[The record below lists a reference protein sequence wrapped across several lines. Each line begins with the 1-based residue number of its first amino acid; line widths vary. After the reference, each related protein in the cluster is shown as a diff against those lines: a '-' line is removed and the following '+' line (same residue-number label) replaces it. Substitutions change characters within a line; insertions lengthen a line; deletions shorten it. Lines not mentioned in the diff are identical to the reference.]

1 MKPMNLAIIDMGTN
15 TFHLLLVKV
24 ENETFEIFHKEKIA
38 VKIGA
43 NGINQGII
51 DDAAIER
58 CIHTLKSFKKQI
70 DTANIDD
77 VYALATSAIRNAKNQ
92 QFLIQKIKEEVGIE
106 PRVISGMEEA
116 SYIHHGV
123 CKALNIGADLC
134 LIMDIGGGSIEFI
147 ITQGN
152 QPLWMKSFEIGG
164 QRLMEKFHGN
174 DPITTSEI
182 SAIENYLEINLQPLF
197 EACEL
202 YGPKTLIG
210 SSGTFDTL
218 SEIYQK
224 KIDKYTQ
231 EHGTELP
238 ISQNGM
244 IQIFHEIISK
254 NKEERLLIP
263 GMIAL
268 RVDMIVV
275 ASILIQF
282 ILKKT
287 GLKTTRISSY
297 ALKEGVLL
305 QTITSLKIQ
314 TKPISKILKHD

>member
-1 MKPMNLAIIDMGTN
+1 MNLAIIDMGTN

-24 ENETFEIFHKEKIA
+24 ENETFEIFHKEKVA

-51 DDAAIER
+51 NEAAIER
-58 CIHTLKSFKKQI
+58 CISALKSFKKQI
-70 DTANIDD
+70 DTANIHE
-77 VYALATSAIRNAKNQ
+77 VYAIATSAVRNAKNQ
-92 QFLIQKIKEEVGIE
+92 QFLIQRIKEEVGIE

-116 SYIHHGV
+116 AYIHYGV
-123 CKALNIGADLC
+123 CQALNIGADVC

-147 ITQGN
+147 ITKGN

-164 QRLMEKFHGN
+164 QRMMEKFHGN
-174 DPITTSEI
+174 DPITSTEI
-182 SAIENYLEINLQPLF
+182 SAIENYLEINLHPLF
-197 EACEL
+197 EACEM

-224 KIDKYTQ
+224 KMNKYAQ
-231 EHGTELP
+231 EHATELP

-244 IQIFHEIISK
+244 IQIFHELIAK
-254 NKEERLLIP
+254 NKRERLLIP
-263 GMIAL
+263 GMIEL

-287 GLKTTRISSY
+287 GLETTRISSY

-314 TKPISKILKHD
+314 TKPVSKILKYD

>member
-51 DDAAIER
+51 NDAAIER

-164 QRLMEKFHGN
+164 QRL
-174 DPITTSEI
+174 
-182 SAIENYLEINLQPLF
+182 NLQPLF

-231 EHGTELP
+231 EHRTELP

-314 TKPISKILKHD
+314 TKPVSKILKHD

>member
-1 MKPMNLAIIDMGTN
+1 M
-15 TFHLLLVKV
+15 
-24 ENETFEIFHKEKIA
+24 
-38 VKIGA
+38 
-43 NGINQGII
+43 
-51 DDAAIER
+51 
-58 CIHTLKSFKKQI
+58 KSFKKQI

-116 SYIHHGV
+116 AYIHYGV
-123 CKALNIGADLC
+123 CQALNIGADVC

-147 ITQGN
+147 ITKGN

-231 EHGTELP
+231 EHRTELP

-314 TKPISKILKHD
+314 TKPVSKILKHD

>member
-1 MKPMNLAIIDMGTN
+1 MNIAIIDMGTN

-24 ENETFEIFHKEKIA
+24 ENETFEIFHKEKVA

-43 NGINQGII
+43 NGINKGVIN
-51 DDAAIER
+51 DAAIER
-58 CIHTLKSFKKQI
+58 CISALKSFKKQI
-70 DTANIDD
+70 DTANIHEIH
-77 VYALATSAIRNAKNQ
+77 AIATSAVRNAKNQ
-92 QFLIQKIKEEVGIE
+92 QFLIQRIKEEVGIE
-106 PRVISGMEEA
+106 PRVISGMKEA
-116 SYIHHGV
+116 VYIHYGV
-123 CKALNIGADLC
+123 CKALKLGANVC

-147 ITQGN
+147 ITKGT

-164 QRLMEKFHGN
+164 QRMMEKFHRN
-174 DPITTSEI
+174 DPITP
-182 SAIENYLEINLQPLF
+182 AIENYLDINLHPLF

-218 SEIYQK
+218 SEIHQK
-224 KIDKYTQ
+224 KMNKYIQ
-231 EHGTELP
+231 EHETELP
-238 ISQNGM
+238 ITQNSM
-244 IQIFHEIISK
+244 IQIFHELIAK
-254 NKEERLLIP
+254 NKLERLLIP
-263 GMIAL
+263 GMIDL

-287 GLKTTRISSY
+287 RVETTRISSY

-305 QTITSLKIQ
+305 ETITSLKNQI
-314 TKPISKILKHD
+314 TPTSKILKYD

>member
-1 MKPMNLAIIDMGTN
+1 MNFAIIDMGTN

-24 ENETFEIFHKEKIA
+24 ENETFEIFHKEKVA
-38 VKIGA
+38 VRIGA

-51 DDAAIER
+51 NEAAIER
-58 CIHTLKSFKKQI
+58 CISALKSFKKQI
-70 DTANIDD
+70 DTANIHEIH
-77 VYALATSAIRNAKNQ
+77 AIATSAVRNAKNQ
-92 QFLIQKIKEEVGIE
+92 QFLIQRIKEEVGIE

-116 SYIHHGV
+116 AYIHYGV
-123 CKALNIGADLC
+123 CQALNIGADVC

-147 ITQGN
+147 ITKGN

-164 QRLMEKFHGN
+164 QRMMEKFHGN
-174 DPITTSEI
+174 DPITSTEI
-182 SAIENYLEINLQPLF
+182 SAIENYLEINLHPLF
-197 EACEL
+197 EACEM

-224 KIDKYTQ
+224 KMNKYAQ
-231 EHGTELP
+231 EHATELP

-244 IQIFHEIISK
+244 IQIFHELIAK
-254 NKEERLLIP
+254 NKLERLLIP
-263 GMIAL
+263 GMIEL

-287 GLKTTRISSY
+287 GLETTRISSY

-314 TKPISKILKHD
+314 TKPISKILKYD